1 MAVLLVLAF
10 IIGAISVLAIEAA
23 ALWILIRRLD
33 RKVAKEEDKT
43 KAAGPSALELS
54 TFPSLYDKQ
63 GTLWIL
69 EPDKIPKSRHE
80 DKVPKEHKRKKEIL
94 EVTPVRKNARIR
106 DHYLVLMEADVSRV
120 EIPLRG
126 CSIVAVSATDL
137 PSRKWAKRYPIKVES
152 KDSAIYKGSK
162 IIYLY
167 LDTAWEKE
175 SWCKVLRLASCDD
188 GEKNSW
194 FSKLTMEFQHYLA
207 SLNAGYPSFIKPSGG
222 VNAEPVNR
230 TDKLDNS
237 SSRVRHFLK
246 KLAKKASKSAHDY
259 KPASISGHEERKVIS
274 KSQDMVMPNGSAK
287 IDTTAK
293 LPNAYFTDTSMTSS
307 VSPSELS
314 GLSEAD
320 SKEKY
325 IDEGTL
331 CLNMVISRLFFDAK
345 NNLQLRSSLHTRIQ
359 KALSNMRIPSYI
371 GEVTCTAVDPGTLPP
386 RILAMRVLPSDMN
399 EVWSMEIDVEY
410 LGGMVLDIITRLELR
425 ELEVE
430 EEKTRLNGNGDG
442 EVPSDLLEGFEYLGK
457 ELKLGEETN
466 TEGYHD
472 TDDADNPRNS
482 GNSPAQGS
490 KWKSILHS
498 ITKQVSQVPLS
509 LVIRISS
516 ISGTIRVCMKPPP
529 SDQIWFVFTSMPDI
543 QFNLDSFV
551 GDHKIT
557 NARLA
562 LFLISRIKA
571 AIRETLVLPNSE
583 SIILPW
589 MLAEK
594 DDWVPRKA
602 APFMWYKNNH
612 DSVGMNSRR
621 EAPSFQPG
629 ELAHNA
635 ASSHGNSSRSEVD
648 YEVSKNP
655 GSIPEGTGESVGP
668 CVSSSSSTGESMSN
682 SSSSQDLR
690 APLLKDEKMHESTTR
705 SIEPRQ
711 DTCVH
716 SPSRF
721 FTTGDDDMNP
731 KKMGTKERMRG
742 LGKKVGEKLE
752 VKRRNFEERGRSFVE
767 RMRGP

>member
-1 MAVLLVLAF
+1 M
-10 IIGAISVLAIEAA
+10 
-23 ALWILIRRLD
+23 
-33 RKVAKEEDKT
+33 
-43 KAAGPSALELS
+43 
-54 TFPSLYDKQ
+54 Q

-80 DKVPKEHKRKKEIL
+80 DKVPKEQRRKKEIL

-106 DHYLVLMEADVSRV
+106 DHYLILMEADVSRV
-120 EIPLRG
+120 EIPLKG
-126 CSIVAVSATDL
+126 CTIVAVSATDL
-137 PSRKWAKRYPIKVES
+137 PSRKWVKRYPIQVES
-152 KDSAIYKGSK
+152 KDLAIYKGSK

-167 LDTAWEKE
+167 LETAWEKE

-188 GEKNSW
+188 GEKNAW
-194 FSKLTMEFQHYLA
+194 FSKLTMEFQYYLA

-259 KPASISGHEERKVIS
+259 KPSGPSISGHEERKVIS
-274 KSQDMVMPNGSAK
+274 TSYSSQDMVLPNGSAK

-293 LPNAYFTDTSMTSS
+293 LPNAYFADTSMTSS
-307 VSPSELS
+307 VSPSLELS

-325 IDEGTL
+325 VDEGTL

-359 KALSNMRIPSYI
+359 RALSNMRIPSYI

-399 EVWSMEIDVEY
+399 EVWSMEMDVEY

-442 EVPSDLLEGFEYLGK
+442 EVPSDLLEGFEDLGK
-457 ELKLGEETN
+457 QLKLGEETN

-490 KWKSILHS
+490 KWKSIIHS

-509 LVIRISS
+509 LGIRISS
-516 ISGTIRVCMKPPP
+516 ISGTIQVCMKPPP
-529 SDQIWFVFTSMPDI
+529 SDQIWFGFTSMPDI
-543 QFNLDSFV
+543 QFHLDSFV

-571 AIRETLVLPNSE
+571 AIRETLVLPNGE

-594 DDWVPRKA
+594 DDWIPRKA
-602 APFMWYKNNH
+602 APFMWYKNNQ
-612 DSVGMNSRR
+612 DSVGMSSRR

-648 YEVSKNP
+648 YEVSKNA
-655 GSIPEGTGESVGP
+655 GSIPEGIGESVGP
-668 CVSSSSSTGESMSN
+668 RVSSSSSTGESMSN

-705 SIEPRQ
+705 SIEPIQ
-711 DTCVH
+711 DTRVH

-721 FTTGDDDMNP
+721 FTTGDDDTNQ

-752 VKRRNFEERGRSFVE
+752 VKRRHFEERGRSFVE